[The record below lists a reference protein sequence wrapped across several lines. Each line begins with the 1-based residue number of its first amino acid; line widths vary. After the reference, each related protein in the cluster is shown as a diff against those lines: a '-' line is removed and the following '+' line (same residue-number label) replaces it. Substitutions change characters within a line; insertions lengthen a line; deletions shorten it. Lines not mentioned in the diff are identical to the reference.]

1 MLSPFTRLLILLLA
15 PALAAAVPAA
25 AGAGA
30 GQQTWR
36 AKLIDGSLQ
45 GYCVPTAFYQFIED
59 FTAVYPSDKYGGA
72 YPPVL
77 FANATFNGVF
87 LGGAHA
93 SAAGYK
99 YGWTWAGTC
108 ITGFYGQLLSGT
120 PCSCNVNLQPA
131 DGGDFTLYMA
141 CSLPYGS
148 GQSQCLGSYTF
159 TPLNASS
166 HS

>member
-1 MLSPFTRLLILLLA
+1 MFSSATRLLILLLV

-25 AGAGA
+25 AGAGV

-45 GYCVPTAFYQFIED
+45 GYCAPGSATGYQLID
-59 FTAVYPSDKYGGA
+59 DWTAVYRSDVSVA

-77 FANATFNGVF
+77 FANATYNGMF

-108 ITGFYGQLLSGT
+108 LLYQPIT

-141 CSLPYGS
+141 CSFPVS
-148 GQSQCLGSYTF
+148 SSQTQCFSTYTF
-159 TPLNASS
+159 IPLNASS